1 MKITDTDTLRA
12 ELEQFSP
19 EQQKE
24 KIQQETQDTIEAVD
38 NQLFSLR
45 KLLNEVKELRKEFLD
60 IHSSLRN
67 TLSRENMAKK
77 ALQAAADSADNVVS
91 GICNAIVKA
100 ERDTVIPAKVD
111 ESELAK
117 LKMYVDS
124 QISKEKELLAQHQ
137 KVLEQMMENHRTELA
152 KHLRKSEGIW
162 LSDRWFTIM
171 IIVQLLS
178 YLAMAI
184 WILYK
189 G

>member
-12 ELEQFSP
+12 ELEQFST
-19 EQQKE
+19 EQQRE
-24 KIQQETQDTIEAVD
+24 KTQQETQETIEAVD
-38 NQLFSLR
+38 NQLVSLR
-45 KLLNEVKELRKEFLD
+45 KLLNEVKELRKEFLN

-67 TLSRENMAKK
+67 TLNRENMAKK

-117 LKMYVDS
+117 LKKYVDC
-124 QISKEKELLAQHQ
+124 QITKDKELITQHQ
-137 KVLEQMMENHRTELA
+137 KVLERMMENHRTELA

-162 LSDRWFTIM
+162 LSDRWM
-171 IIVQLLS
+171 KIIFCVYTLCMLVVS
-178 YLAMAI
+178 LWAF
-184 WILYK
+184 LR
-189 G
+189 